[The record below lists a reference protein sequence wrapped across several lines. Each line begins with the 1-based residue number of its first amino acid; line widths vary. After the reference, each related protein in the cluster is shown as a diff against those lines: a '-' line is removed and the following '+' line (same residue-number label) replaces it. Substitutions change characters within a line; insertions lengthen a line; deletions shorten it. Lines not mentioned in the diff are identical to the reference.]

1 VADMN
6 KKELSWEEVEAKL
19 LENPEVVKES
29 EKLEPEFQALRKL
42 ILLRR
47 RNKITQQDLAEKI
60 NMRQSHIAR
69 LESGEITP
77 TLKILKR
84 YADGL
89 NLVITF
95 NIISLE
101 EYTKENMH
109 IKTLPGPH
117 APVPDSVDIR
127 TA

>member
-1 VADMN
+1 MN

-95 NIISLE
+95 NIVSLE

-109 IKTLPGPH
+109 IKTLPGLH
-117 APVPDSVDIR
+117 APVPDSGDIR

>member
-1 VADMN
+1 MN

-19 LENPEVVKES
+19 LVNPEVVKES

-47 RNKITQQDLAEKI
+47 RNKITQHDLAEKI

-109 IKTLPGPH
+109 TKTIPGLH
-117 APVPDSVDIR
+117 TPVPDSGIS
-127 TA
+127 TF

>member
-1 VADMN
+1 MN

-29 EKLEPEFQALRKL
+29 EKLEPEFQVLRKL

-47 RNKITQQDLAEKI
+47 RNKITQHDLAEKI

-109 IKTLPGPH
+109 IKTLPGLH
-117 APVPDSVDIR
+117 APVPDSGIS
-127 TA
+127 TF

>member
-1 VADMN
+1 MN
-6 KKELSWEEVEAKL
+6 KKEISWEEAEAKL
-19 LENPEVVKES
+19 FENPEVVKES

-47 RNKITQQDLAEKI
+47 RNKITQHDLAEKI

-109 IKTLPGPH
+109 IKTSPGLH
-117 APVPDSVDIR
+117 APIPDSGIS
-127 TA
+127 TF

>member
-1 VADMN
+1 MVDMN
-6 KKELSWEEVEAKL
+6 KKEMAWEDAEAQL
-19 LENPEVVKES
+19 LENPEVFKES
-29 EKLEPEFQALRKL
+29 EKLEPEFQALRQL
-42 ILLRR
+42 ILLRK
-47 RNKITQQDLAEKI
+47 RNKITQRELAEKI

-95 NIISLE
+95 NIISLD
-101 EYTKENMH
+101 EYTKETKH
-109 IKTLPGPH
+109 IRTLSGPH
-117 APVPDSVDIR
+117 APVPGSGMS
-127 TA
+127 TF

>member
-1 VADMN
+1 MVDMN
-6 KKELSWEEVEAKL
+6 KKEMAWEDVEAQL
-19 LENPEVVKES
+19 LENPEVFKES
-29 EKLEPEFQALRKL
+29 VKLEPEFQALRQL
-42 ILLRR
+42 ILLRK
-47 RNKITQQDLAEKI
+47 RNKITQRELAEKI

-95 NIISLE
+95 NIISLDE
-101 EYTKENMH
+101 HTKETKN
-109 IKTLPGPH
+109 INTFAEPH
-117 APVPDSVDIR
+117 APVPDSGIS
-127 TA
+127 TL

>member
-1 VADMN
+1 MN
-6 KKELSWEEVEAKL
+6 KKEISWEEVEAKL

-47 RNKITQQDLAEKI
+47 RNKITQHDLAEKI

-109 IKTLPGPH
+109 IKTLTGLH
-117 APVPDSVDIR
+117 APVPDSGIS
-127 TA
+127 TF

>member
-1 VADMN
+1 MN
-6 KKELSWEEVEAKL
+6 KKEMAWEDVEVKL
-19 LENPEVVKES
+19 LENPEVFKES
-29 EKLEPEFQALRKL
+29 EKLEPEFQALRQL

-47 RNKITQQDLAEKI
+47 RSKITQHDLAEKI

-101 EYTKENMH
+101 EYTKENMR
-109 IKTLPGPH
+109 IKTLPGLH
-117 APVPDSVDIR
+117 APVPDSGIS
-127 TA
+127 TF